1 MFYRV
6 SFILSIIEYK
16 ATKSQAKN
24 REKATAWQKTA
35 NYLSI
40 GVNNFIIN
48 FDSFKFL
55 AGFLFLFSHFYGV
68 NSYRFSHFYEV
79 IRIVSHIFMGLIRIV
94 FHIFIVIRVNI
105 VKIIVAEIFAK
116 NFQK

>member
-1 MFYRV
+1 MSYFFVFSSVFCVIMFYRV

-68 NSYRFSHFYEV
+68 NLCRFSHFYCYT
-79 IRIVSHIFMGLIRIV
+79 G
-94 FHIFIVIRVNI
+94 
-105 VKIIVAEIFAK
+105 KYC
-116 NFQK
+116 

>member
-16 ATKSQAKN
+16 TTKSQAKN
-24 REKATAWQKTA
+24 REKPTAWQKTA

-55 AGFLFLFSHFYGV
+55 AGFLFLFSHFLGDLFV
-68 NSYRFSHFYEV
+68 
-79 IRIVSHIFMGLIRIV
+79 V

-116 NFQK
+116 NFQ

>member
-24 REKATAWQKTA
+24 REKATAWQ
-35 NYLSI
+35 I
-40 GVNNFIIN
+40 FI
-48 FDSFKFL
+48 
-55 AGFLFLFSHFYGV
+55 
-68 NSYRFSHFYEV
+68 
-79 IRIVSHIFMGLIRIV
+79 GLIRIV

-105 VKIIVAEIFAK
+105 VKIIVVEIFAK

>member
-24 REKATAWQKTA
+24 REKPTAWQ
-35 NYLSI
+35 I
-40 GVNNFIIN
+40 FIE
-48 FDSFKFL
+48 L
-55 AGFLFLFSHFYGV
+55 
-68 NSYRFSHFYEV
+68 
-79 IRIVSHIFMGLIRIV
+79 IRIVS
-94 FHIFIVIRVNI
+94 HIFIVIRVNI

-116 NFQK
+116 NFQ

>member
-24 REKATAWQKTA
+24 REKATAWQ
-35 NYLSI
+35 I
-40 GVNNFIIN
+40 FI
-48 FDSFKFL
+48 
-55 AGFLFLFSHFYGV
+55 
-68 NSYRFSHFYEV
+68 E
-79 IRIVSHIFMGLIRIV
+79 LIRIV

-105 VKIIVAEIFAK
+105 VKIIAAEIFAK
-116 NFQK
+116 NFQ